1 MKLQH
6 VVIATALVIVS
17 ATAFADEITVEGV
30 QMSRDFACDGQ
41 DVVVAGQGNTVE
53 LTGRC
58 GDIKVVGADHKVRFD
73 EAKSLAVSGMSI
85 KATGG
90 ETGALLVE
98 SHKNTVQAKLKSES
112 TPVEVSVSGAEQNVL
127 LTVGSAAKIDVQG
140 ANNELTWTA
149 ENGVKAP
156 AISTSGIGNK
166 ISKK

>member
-1 MKLQH
+1 LKLQH
-6 VVIATALVIVS
+6 FVLATALVIAPGV
-17 ATAFADEITVEGV
+17 AFADEITVEGV

-41 DVVVAGQGNTVE
+41 DVIIAGQGNSVE

-58 GDIKVVGADHKVRFD
+58 GDIKVLGADHKVRFD

-112 TPVEVSVSGAEQNVL
+112 APAEVSVSGAEQNVS

-140 ANNELTWTA
+140 AMNALTWTA

-156 AISTSGIGNK
+156 AISTSGINNK

>member
-1 MKLQH
+1 MKLKH
-6 VVIATALVIVS
+6 VAIACAVS
-17 ATAFADEITVEGV
+17 VTPVTAFADDITVEGT

-41 DVVVAGQGNTVE
+41 NVIIAGQGNTVE
-53 LTGRC
+53 LTGNC
-58 GDIKVVGADHKVRFD
+58 GDVKVMGADHKVRFD
-73 EAKSLAVSGMSI
+73 QAKTLAVSGMSI

-98 SHKNTVQAKLKSES
+98 LHKNTVQAKLKSES
-112 TPVEVSVSGAEQNVL
+112 APAEASVSGVDQNVS

-140 ANNELTWTA
+140 TQNALSWTA

>member
-6 VVIATALVIVS
+6 VVVATLVAIAPVM
-17 ATAFADEITVEGV
+17 AFAEEITVEGV
-30 QMSRDFACDGQ
+30 QMSRDFSCDGQ
-41 DVVVAGQGNTVE
+41 DVVIAGQGNTVE

-58 GDIKVVGADHKVRFD
+58 GDIRVIGADHVVRFD
-73 EAKSLAVSGMSI
+73 EAKSLVVSGMSN

-90 ETGALLVE
+90 DTGALVVE
-98 SHKNTVQAKLKSES
+98 THKNKVQAKLKSEG
-112 TPVEVSVSGAEQNVL
+112 TPAEASVSGADQEVS
-127 LTVGSAAKIDVQG
+127 LTVGSAAKINVQG
-140 ANNELTWTA
+140 SNNELNWTA

>member
-1 MKLQH
+1 MKLKH
-6 VVIATALVIVS
+6 VVVATLFAIVP
-17 ATAFADEITVEGV
+17 AGAFAEEITVEGV
-30 QMSRDFACDGQ
+30 QMSRDFACEGQ
-41 DVVVAGQGNTVE
+41 DVVIAGQGNTVE

-98 SHKNTVQAKLKSES
+98 LHKNTVQAKLKSDGA
-112 TPVEVSVSGAEQNVL
+112 PADASVSGADQNVS
-127 LTVGSAAKIDVQG
+127 LTVGSAAKFDVQG
-140 ANNELTWTA
+140 SMNALSWTA
-149 ENGVKAP
+149 ETGVKAP

>member
-6 VVIATALVIVS
+6 FVLATALVV
-17 ATAFADEITVEGV
+17 APVVAFADEITVEGV
-30 QMSRDFACDGQ
+30 QISRDFTCDGQ
-41 DVVVAGQGNTVE
+41 DVVIAGQGNSVE

-73 EAKSLAVSGMSI
+73 EAKSLAISGMSI
-85 KATGG
+85 KAVGG
-90 ETGALLVE
+90 ETGALQVDL
-98 SHKNTVQAKLKSES
+98 HKNTVQAKLKSDNA
-112 TPVEVSVSGAEQNVL
+112 PAEVSVSGADQNVS
-127 LTVGSAAKIDVQG
+127 LTVGSAAKIVVQG
-140 ANNELTWTA
+140 SKNELTWTA

>member
-1 MKLQH
+1 MKLKH
-6 VVIATALVIVS
+6 VVIATALVIVP

-41 DVVVAGQGNTVE
+41 DVTIAGQGNSVE

-58 GDIKVVGADHKVRFD
+58 GEVKIIGADHKVRFD

-98 SHKNTVQAKLKSES
+98 LHKNTVQAKLKSDSAPAEA
-112 TPVEVSVSGAEQNVL
+112 SVSGADQNVS
-127 LTVGSAAKIDVQG
+127 LTVGSAAKINVQG
-140 ANNELTWTA
+140 SQNELTWTA

>member
-1 MKLQH
+1 MKLKH
-6 VVIATALVIVS
+6 FVVASFAVIAPVAAS
-17 ATAFADEITVEGV
+17 AEEITVEGV

-41 DVVVAGQGNTVE
+41 NVIIAGQGNSVE

-58 GDIKVVGADHKVRFD
+58 GDIKVLGADHKVRFD

-98 SHKNTVQAKLKSES
+98 LHKNTVQAKLKSENA
-112 TPVEVSVSGAEQNVL
+112 PAEVSVSGAEQDVS

-140 ANNELTWTA
+140 SKNELTWTA

>member
-6 VVIATALVIVS
+6 IVIATALVIVP
-17 ATAFADEITVEGV
+17 AAAYADEITVEGV

-41 DVVVAGQGNTVE
+41 DVVIAGQGNTVE

-58 GDIKVVGADHKVRFD
+58 GDIKVIGADHKVRFD

-98 SHKNTVQAKLKSES
+98 LHKNTVQAKLKSDTAPAEA
-112 TPVEVSVSGAEQNVL
+112 SVSGADQTVS
-127 LTVGSAAKIDVQG
+127 LTVGSAAKIEVQG
-140 ANNELTWTA
+140 SQNELSWTA

-166 ISKK
+166 ISKR

>member
-1 MKLQH
+1 LKLQH
-6 VVIATALVIVS
+6 VVFATALVI
-17 ATAFADEITVEGV
+17 APAAAFAEEITVEGV
-30 QMSRDFACDGQ
+30 QMSRDFTCDGQ
-41 DVVVAGQGNTVE
+41 DVTIAGQGNSVE

-85 KATGG
+85 DATGG

-98 SHKNTVQAKLKSES
+98 LHKNKVKAKLKSDSAPAEAS
-112 TPVEVSVSGAEQNVL
+112 ISGADQDVS

-140 ANNELTWTA
+140 SKNELTWTA

>member
-6 VVIATALVIVS
+6 IVIATALVIVP
-17 ATAFADEITVEGV
+17 AAAYADEITVEGV

-41 DVVVAGQGNTVE
+41 DVVIAGQGNTVE

-98 SHKNTVQAKLKSES
+98 LHKNTVQAKLKSDTAPAEA
-112 TPVEVSVSGAEQNVL
+112 SVSGADQTVS
-127 LTVGSAAKIDVQG
+127 LTVGSAAKIEVQG
-140 ANNELTWTA
+140 SQNELSWTA

-166 ISKK
+166 ISKR

>member
-6 VVIATALVIVS
+6 VVIATMIAI
-17 ATAFADEITVEGV
+17 APTAAFADEITVEGV

-41 DVVVAGQGNTVE
+41 DVIIAGQGNTVE

-58 GDIKVVGADHKVRFD
+58 GDIKVIGADHKVRFD
-73 EAKSLAVSGMSI
+73 ESKSLAVSGMSN

-90 ETGALLVE
+90 ETGSLLVE
-98 SHKNTVQAKLKSES
+98 THKNTVQAKLKSDS
-112 TPVEVSVSGAEQNVL
+112 APAKVSVSGADHNVS

-140 ANNELTWTA
+140 SQNELSWTA
-149 ENGVKAP
+149 ENGIKAP
-156 AISTSGIGNK
+156 AISASGIGNK